1 MPVLCSS
8 SVIKFLVHTH
18 NYYWYFNLPMQERL
32 WKQEGGHACTWV
44 QIKANLL
51 TIYYYKDHQSKQH
64 EGKIEE
70 HAWSY
75 IDIYVT
81 AYAIYTKLVVLTTEL
96 LPWLQ
101 SSWRDSS
108 NEKFNLVW
116 KINCIRQPPEA
127 PAQFIF
133 TATIHWQPSE
143 HLWRSHYK

>member
-1 MPVLCSS
+1 M
-8 SVIKFLVHTH
+8 K
-18 NYYWYFNLPMQERL
+18 E
-32 WKQEGGHACTWV
+32 KQKNMHD
-44 QIKANLL
+44 L
-51 TIYYYKDHQSKQH
+51 
-64 EGKIEE
+64 
-70 HAWSY
+70 

-133 TATIHWQPSE
+133 TATIH
-143 HLWRSHYK
+143 